1 MAFVEQ
7 VAAARRVV
15 DPAAGAP
22 PADAVVA
29 VAGLHLGRPFREG
42 GSDEAHVRALAAAPA
57 RWAPIVVCRADGTV
71 IDGRHRVLAARRLGR
86 TSIGVR
92 WFDGD
97 PSESFVEFL
106 RANAVDGLPLT
117 ERERRHAARRVLQ
130 LHPDWADR
138 RIGDL
143 CGVTSKRVA
152 QIRAHL
158 VETSSGGDLGT
169 VAVRVG
175 RDGRARPVDPRAQRE
190 RIVEALRRMP
200 GASLRAVAAAVGVSP
215 ETVRSVRA
223 SLRDDRPPE
232 APADVDALLEA
243 VLSRG
248 DRAARWRADDAVRS
262 VDGGEETAS
271 FLERTDVSGADP
283 VRYATRIPL
292 SRVYEVADEA
302 RRRADFWAQLAER
315 VEGRA
320 RRRGA

>member
-1 MAFVEQ
+1 
-7 VAAARRVV
+7 
-15 DPAAGAP
+15 
-22 PADAVVA
+22 
-29 VAGLHLGRPFREG
+29 
-42 GSDEAHVRALAAAPA
+42 
-57 RWAPIVVCRADGTV
+57 
-71 IDGRHRVLAARRLGR
+71 
-86 TSIGVR
+86 
-92 WFDGD
+92 
-97 PSESFVEFL
+97 
-106 RANAVDGLPLT
+106 
-117 ERERRHAARRVLQ
+117 RRVLQ

-248 DRAARWRADDAVRS
+248 DRAARWRADD
-262 VDGGEETAS
+262 
-271 FLERTDVSGADP
+271 
-283 VRYATRIPL
+283 
-292 SRVYEVADEA
+292 
-302 RRRADFWAQLAER
+302 
-315 VEGRA
+315 
-320 RRRGA
+320 